1 MHGSFLFQH
10 GKNTDRPYKFMYLDV
25 TGSAGNG
32 DTVPT
37 ASPMT
42 TLAAKH
48 LMEAAPGTE
57 TTP

>member
-1 MHGSFLFQH
+1 
-10 GKNTDRPYKFMYLDV
+10 MYLDV

-42 TLAAKH
+42 TLAAKY
-48 LMEAAPGTE
+48 LMNEPGTSAS
-57 TTP
+57 P